1 MSKNIEVNET
11 MKAQLDQLDA
21 LGYNCKRKNL
31 KLLSATNGDFEV
43 VKNFLTARD
52 ALKTKTKQL
61 KSDAKIA
68 KKLEKKDRKKD
79 LKKERRVKTGERKER
94 KERKDRKDRKERVAK
109 VRDSD
114 SDSNSNANGDRGV
127 RSLLNLGKDGW
138 PSGVVNL
145 YLDGNNMLYVV
156 SSIRALVLKRKNRAA
171 EAALEDLARRF
182 SSLLNLKHCTLIFD
196 DTKRIVTEEAFSV
209 SSARPSFATS
219 DDALVEMAK
228 ANTEPAVFVTSD
240 RELLNRLEASG
251 KHVLLC
257 KPKEWFLFVA
267 RTLGGA
273 SSGVDSLD
281 EWVANWMK
289 ENSCQE
295 IVEEMQTKLNL

>member
-1 MSKNIEVNET
+1 MSNSEVKNET
-11 MKAQLDQLDA
+11 FQTQLDQLDA
-21 LGYNCKRKNL
+21 LGFSCKRKNL
-31 KLLSATNGDFEV
+31 KLLSATNGDFETV
-43 VKNFLTARD
+43 RNFLAARD
-52 ALKTKTKQL
+52 ALKSKTKQL

-68 KKLEKKDRKKD
+68 RKLEKKDRKKD
-79 LKKERRVKTGERKER
+79 LKREKRVKTGER
-94 KERKDRKDRKERVAK
+94 KERKDRKDRKDRKERIAK

-114 SDSNSNANGDRGV
+114 SDSNSNANVDRA

-156 SSIRALVLKRKNRAA
+156 SSIRALVLKRNTRAA
-171 EAALEDLARRF
+171 EGALEALARSF
-182 SSLLNLKHCTLIFD
+182 SSALNLKHCTLIFD
-196 DTKRIVTEEAFSV
+196 DTKRLATEESFSV
-209 SSARPSFATS
+209 CSARPSFATS

-257 KPKEWFLFVA
+257 KPKEWFFFVA
-267 RTLGGA
+267 RTLSGA
-273 SSGVDSLD
+273 SCGVDALD

-295 IVEEMQTKLNL
+295 IVEDMQTKLNL

>member
-1 MSKNIEVNET
+1 MSQNLEVKET
-11 MKAQLDQLDA
+11 FQTQLEQLDA
-21 LGYNCKRKNL
+21 LGFSCKRKNL
-31 KLLSATNGDFEV
+31 KLLSATNGDFETV
-43 VKNFLTARD
+43 RNFLAARE
-52 ALKTKTKQL
+52 ALKSKTKQL

-68 KKLEKKDRKKD
+68 RKLEKKDRKKD
-79 LKKERRVKTGERKER
+79 LKREKRVKTGER
-94 KERKDRKDRKERVAK
+94 KERKDRKDRKDRKERIKK

-114 SDSNSNANGDRGV
+114 SDSNSNANVDHV

-171 EAALEDLARRF
+171 EAVLEDLARSF
-182 SSLLNLKHCTLIFD
+182 SSALNLKHCTLIFD
-196 DTKRIVTEEAFSV
+196 DTKRLVTEEAFSV
-209 SSARPSFATS
+209 QSARPSFSTS

-267 RTLGGA
+267 STLGGA
-273 SSGVDSLD
+273 SSGVDALD

-295 IVEEMQTKLNL
+295 ITEEMQTKLNL